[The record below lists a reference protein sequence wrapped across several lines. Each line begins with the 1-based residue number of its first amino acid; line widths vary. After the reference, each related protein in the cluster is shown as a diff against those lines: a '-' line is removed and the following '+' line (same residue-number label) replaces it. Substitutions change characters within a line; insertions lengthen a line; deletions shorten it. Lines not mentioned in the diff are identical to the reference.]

1 MPASTTTSWNSR
13 LMLRVGAIS
22 AALAVAATV
31 AVASGSDPV
40 GPAAPAAATT
50 VASPTATPTTSST
63 STTTAA
69 PRQAALTVPQT
80 TPATF
85 FRPATFN
92 VLGADHT
99 APGGNRKGWDSGVV
113 RIERVVQIIQQNS
126 VDVVG
131 FQEFQP
137 PQALRF
143 QELTGTSW
151 QTYPGA
157 NNAAGPSVNSI
168 AWRTDVWQLLESR
181 TLPIPYF
188 DGVPSRMPAVL
199 LQNIETGRRVWFFN
213 THNPADV
220 RGPAQQWRDAG
231 FAMEAALANELRT
244 TYPDAPFISFGDK
257 NDRARYY
264 CSVAPVADM
273 WSASGGYVDGGTCS
287 APTGG
292 AIDWIMG
299 TKNVFFNGYTRY
311 WNDFVAQT
319 SDHPLYYANAVVP
332 ASRPAGVD
340 HVVVVAVPGLTSTVV
355 RKMGTQLSEL
365 DRMVQGGASTRNART
380 AAESTSPDA
389 GIVSLL
395 TGRRVFPKRGGHGVG
410 SKPTLPRTVHDS
422 AGQYVSSVFDL
433 AHNMSRRTSFVSS
446 RPQSKLV
453 RESWNKKSGGKD
465 PYGVDDGTAKFDQVK
480 TLRDDAAVVGWW
492 KGKMSSSP
500 AALSVVELSGA
511 ERAGTASGWTSD
523 TYEKAVKKVSRRVA
537 AIRRGIQRQPEMN
550 GTTLLVVTGTS
561 GAQKTKGSSRTWVE
575 SYRVPMFITGPG
587 VPAGADLYGLN
598 PSRAYPGKAQV
609 GYSGPQ
615 PIRLGDLANLV
626 DRTLGLPPVPGSTH
640 DPEQLFQVFDPLSV
654 PGS

>member
-1 MPASTTTSWNSR
+1 MSASSATTRNPR
-13 LMLRVGAIS
+13 LIIRVGAIS
-22 AALAVAATV
+22 AALAVAATI
-31 AVASGSDPV
+31 AVASGPEPV
-40 GPAAPAAATT
+40 GPATTAAAATA
-50 VASPTATPTTSST
+50 ASATPAKAA
-63 STTTAA
+63 TAK
-69 PRQAALTVPQT
+69 AAAATVPQT

-85 FRPATFN
+85 FRPGTFN

-113 RIERVVQIIQQNS
+113 RIERVVQIITQNS
-126 VDVVG
+126 LDVVG

-137 PQALRF
+137 SQATRF
-143 QELTGTSW
+143 QQIVGTSW
-151 QTYPGA
+151 QTYPGV
-157 NNAAGPSVNSI
+157 NNPAGPSVNSI
-168 AWRTDVWQLLESR
+168 GWRTDVWQLLEAR
-181 TLPIPYF
+181 TIPIPYF

-199 LQNIETGRRVWFFN
+199 LKNVQTGRRVWFFN

-244 TYPDAPFISFGDK
+244 NYPDAPFISFGDK

-273 WSASGGYVDGGTCS
+273 WSASGGYTDGATCS
-287 APTGG
+287 APSGG
-292 AIDWIMG
+292 AIDWVMG

-332 ASRPAGVD
+332 ASRPVGVD
-340 HVVVVAVPGLTSTVV
+340 HVVIVAVPGLTSTVV
-355 RKMGTQLSEL
+355 RKMGAELSEL

-380 AAESTSPDA
+380 ATESTSPDA
-389 GIVSLL
+389 NLASLL
-395 TGRRVFPKRGGHGVG
+395 TGRRVYPKAGGHGVG
-410 SKPTLPRTVHDS
+410 SKSTLPKTVHES
-422 AGQYVSSVFDL
+422 AGQYVSSVYDL

-453 RESWNKKSGGKD
+453 RGSWNKRSGGKD
-465 PYGVDDGTAKFDQVK
+465 PYGINDGTAKFDQVK
-480 TLRDDAAVVGWW
+480 TLRDDAATVSWW
-492 KGKMSSSP
+492 KGKTATRP
-500 AALSVVELSGA
+500 ASLSVVELSGA
-511 ERAGTASGWTSD
+511 VVAGAKDGYTSD
-523 TYEKAVKKVSRRVA
+523 AYKKAVKKVSRRVA
-537 AIRRGIQRQPEMN
+537 AIRRGIERQAEMK

-561 GAQKTKGSSRTWVE
+561 GAQKTKGSSRKWVE
-575 SYRVPMFITGPG
+575 SYRVPMFVTGPG

-598 PSRAYPGKAQV
+598 PSLAYPGKAQV

-615 PIRLGDLANLV
+615 PLRVGDLANLV
-626 DRTLGLPPVPGSTH
+626 TRTLGLPPIPGSTQ
-640 DPEQLFQVFDPLSV
+640 DSEQRFQVFDPLLV